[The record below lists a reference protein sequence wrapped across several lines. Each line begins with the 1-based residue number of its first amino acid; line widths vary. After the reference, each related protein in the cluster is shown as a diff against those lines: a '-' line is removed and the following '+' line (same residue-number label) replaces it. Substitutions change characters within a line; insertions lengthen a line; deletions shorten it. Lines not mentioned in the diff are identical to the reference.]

1 MNLIPLT
8 TDEVN
13 RIVAELPDKVV
24 RLMKKY
30 PGEIRV
36 GGGMPRSVLD
46 DADIKDIDI
55 FVSSRLNPKRI
66 ALELMDGTDEIR
78 MTENALTI
86 VSDSGFIPPIQV
98 IQRWQYDTLD
108 QLLEAF
114 DFTIA
119 QIAISYNGFG
129 ADFIGAC
136 SEAFRADLKSKRL
149 TYLSPIRDEVPGGSL
164 LRVLKFH
171 RRGYRINVAEYAK
184 VITRML
190 RDVDWE
196 EILRKYPQSS
206 VPFDDEVCRI
216 IESRLFEVDP
226 NVLETVQLDNVNN
239 LSDGSPQRGRI
250 YRATREEFRQ
260 YTDDHLL

>member
-30 PGEIRV
+30 PNEIRV

-46 DADIKDIDI
+46 EDDIKDIDI

-66 ALELMDGTDEIR
+66 ALELMDGIDEIR

-86 VSDSGFIPPIQV
+86 VSDSGVIPPIQV
-98 IQRWQYDTLD
+98 IQRWQYDTCA

-119 QIAISYNGFG
+119 QIAISYNDELGF
-129 ADFIGAC
+129 FGAC
-136 SEAFRADLKSKRL
+136 SDAFCLDLEAKRL
-149 TYLSPIRDEVPGGSL
+149 TYLSPIRDEAPGGSL

-239 LSDGSPQRGRI
+239 LSEGSPQRGRV
-250 YRATREEFRQ
+250 YRASREEFRQ

>member
-8 TDEVN
+8 KDDMA
-13 RIVAELPDKVV
+13 RIVSQLPDKVE

-30 PGEIRV
+30 PNMIRI

-46 DADIKDIDI
+46 DDDIKDIDV
-55 FVSSRLNPKRI
+55 FVSAYLNPKRI
-66 ALELMDGTDEIR
+66 ALELMDASDEIR

-86 VSDSGFIPPIQV
+86 VSDSRSIPPIQV
-98 IQRWQYDTLD
+98 IQRWQYNTID

-119 QIAISYNGFG
+119 QIAFSYDDILGFYG
-129 ADFIGAC
+129 TC
-136 SEAFRADLKSKRL
+136 SEAFRDDLEAQRL
-149 TYLSPIRDEVPGGSL
+149 TYLSPVRDEAPGGSL
-164 LRVLKFH
+164 LRVLKFS

>member
-8 TDEVN
+8 TDEVK
-13 RIVAELPDKVV
+13 RIVAELPDKVE
-24 RLMKKY
+24 RIMKKY
-30 PGEIRV
+30 PTEIRV

-46 DADIKDIDI
+46 DDDIKDIDI
-55 FVSSRLNPKRI
+55 FVSSRLNPKHI

-98 IQRWQYDTLD
+98 IQRWQYDTLG

-119 QIAISYNGFG
+119 QIAISYDDNGFYG
-129 ADFIGAC
+129 AS
-136 SEAFRADLKSKRL
+136 SEAFRADLEVKRL

-171 RRGYRINVAEYAK
+171 RRGYRINVTEYAK

-206 VPFDDEVCRI
+206 VPFDEEVCRI